1 MYPFRTLK
9 KCSNLGMIF
18 LIAVFSFGVVH
29 SQTIQPIS
37 QISIYGKSAD
47 AQCGYSVSDAGDF
60 NDDGFTD
67 VIIGARL
74 ATSDGINKTGEA
86 YIIFG
91 SMSYSEVIDLNNL
104 AGSGIVV
111 TGSNSDDQLG
121 FCVSKAGDI
130 NGDNID
136 DILIS
141 ATNAEIAGKLN
152 TGCVYIIYGSI
163 NPPSVINVSSLQSA
177 GIVVCGKNTDDALGF
192 SISDIGD
199 FNDDGFDDVI
209 IGAQCYSGNGE
220 YHAGEAY
227 IILGDSDLP
236 SEIDLSD
243 VNSHIITIRL
253 NQQNAMLGYDVSS
266 AGDINND
273 GFDDVIV
280 SANSFSV
287 SERNYCGR
295 CFIIYGSVN
304 PSSEIDLEGTG
315 SNYFSVTGKYSY
327 DCLGTKISNAGDV
340 NNDGY
345 DDILL
350 ATMYN
355 YSNEVYILFGRNEPF
370 SDIDLEYANPFIK
383 TIKIDYDDMEQ
394 YSVIGVSDAN
404 DINKD
409 GFGDIMISLPSL
421 SYEGFVKNGDVFIL
435 NGSDS
440 LSETI
445 NLSNYNKLE
454 IKNYSNGSFFGSSIS
469 AVADF
474 NKDGFADIIV
484 GAYKVDYDGKTDCG
498 EVRIFLLGYDAFANV
513 PYEIYR

>member
-9 KCSNLGMIF
+9 KYSNPGIIF
-18 LIAVFSFGVVH
+18 LISMFSLGIIY
-29 SQTIQPIS
+29 SQTIQPIA
-37 QISIYGKSAD
+37 QVSIYGKSAN

-60 NDDGFTD
+60 NDDGLTD
-67 VIIGARL
+67 VIIGARF
-74 ATSDGINKTGEA
+74 ATTDGINKTGEA

-91 SMSYSEVIDLNNL
+91 SMSYPEIIDLNIL
-104 AGSGIVV
+104 AGSGIIV

-121 FCVSKAGDI
+121 FYVSKAGDV
-130 NGDNID
+130 NDDDID
-136 DILIS
+136 DIIVS
-141 ATNAEIAGKLN
+141 ATNAEISGKSN
-152 TGCVYIIYGSI
+152 TGCVYVVYGSTS
-163 NPPSVINVSSLQSA
+163 PPPVINVSSPQSA
-177 GIVVCGKNTDDALGF
+177 GIVVCGKNIDDALGF

-199 FNDDGFDDVI
+199 FNSDGFSDVI
-209 IGAQCYSGNGE
+209 VGAPYYSGDGE

-236 SEIDLSD
+236 AEIDLSD
-243 VNSHIITIRL
+243 VDSHIIIIRL
-253 NQQNAMLGYDVSS
+253 NQPNAMLGYDVSS

-287 SERNYCGR
+287 IGRNYCGR
-295 CFIIYGSVN
+295 CFIIYGSEN
-304 PSSEIDLEGTG
+304 PPSEINLDVLG
-315 SNYFSVTGKYSY
+315 SNYFGVTGKCSY
-327 DCLGTKISNAGDV
+327 DYLGTNISNAGDV

-355 YSNEVYILFGRNEPF
+355 YSNEVYILFGRNETF
-370 SDIDLEYANPFIK
+370 SDIDLGYANPFIK
-383 TIKIDYDDMEQ
+383 TIKIDYNDMEE
-394 YSVIGVSDAN
+394 YSAINVSDAN

-421 SYEGFVKNGDVFIL
+421 SYEGFVKNGEVFIL

-440 LSETI
+440 LPETI

-469 AVADF
+469 AVTDF
-474 NKDGFADIIV
+474 NGDGFNDAVV
-484 GAYKVDYDGKTDCG
+484 GAYKDDYGGRIDCG
-498 EVRIFLLGYDAFANV
+498 KAMIILFGENTFVQI
-513 PYEIYR
+513 PYEVY

>member
-1 MYPFRTLK
+1 MF
-9 KCSNLGMIF
+9 SLGI
-18 LIAVFSFGVVH
+18 IY
-29 SQTIQPIS
+29 SQTIHPIA
-37 QISIYGKSAD
+37 QVSIYGKSAN

-67 VIIGARL
+67 VVIGARF
-74 ATSDGINKTGEA
+74 ATTDGINKTGEA

-91 SMSYSEVIDLNNL
+91 SMSYPEIIDLNNL

-141 ATNAEIAGKLN
+141 ATNAEITGKSN

-163 NPPSVINVSSLQSA
+163 DPPSVINVSSLQSA
-177 GIVVCGKNTDDALGF
+177 GIVVCGKNTEDELGF

-199 FNDDGFDDVI
+199 FNGDGFDDVI
-209 IGAQCYSGNGE
+209 VGARYYSGNGE

-236 SEIDLSD
+236 PEIDLSD
-243 VNSHIITIRL
+243 VDSHIIPIRL

-287 SERNYCGR
+287 SERNFCGR
-295 CFIIYGSVN
+295 CFIIYGSKN
-304 PSSEIDLEGTG
+304 PPSEIDLEGTG
-315 SNYFSVTGKYSY
+315 SNYFSVTGKHSY
-327 DCLGTKISNAGDV
+327 DYLGTNISNAGDV

-355 YSNEVYILFGRNEPF
+355 YSNEGYLFFGRNETF
-370 SDIDLEYANPFIK
+370 SDIDLGYSYPFIK
-383 TIKIDYDDMEQ
+383 TIKIDYEDMEE
-394 YSVIGVSDAN
+394 SSAINVSDAN

-421 SYEGFVKNGDVFIL
+421 SYGGFMKNGEVFIL

-440 LSETI
+440 LPETI
-445 NLSNYNKLE
+445 NLSSYNKLE
-454 IKNYSNGSFFGSSIS
+454 IKNYSDGSFFGSSIS
-469 AVADF
+469 SLTDF
-474 NKDGFADIIV
+474 NNDGFADVIV

-498 EVRIFLLGYDAFANV
+498 EATIFLLGYDAFVNV
-513 PYEIYR
+513 PYEIYK

>member
-1 MYPFRTLK
+1 MYPFRTPK
-9 KCSNLGMIF
+9 KYSNPGMIF
-18 LIAVFSFGVVH
+18 LIAVFSFGVIY
-29 SQTIQPIS
+29 SQTVQPIA

-67 VIIGARL
+67 VIIGARF

-91 SMSYSEVIDLNNL
+91 STSYLEEIDLNNL
-104 AGSGIVV
+104 SGSGIVV

-121 FCVSKAGDI
+121 FCVSKTGDV
-130 NGDNID
+130 NGDDID
-136 DILIS
+136 DIIVS
-141 ATNAEIAGKLN
+141 ATNAEIAGKSN

-163 NPPSVINVSSLQSA
+163 NPPLAINVLSLQLA
-177 GIVVCGKNTDDALGF
+177 GVVVCGKNTDDKLGF
-192 SISDIGD
+192 SVSDVGD
-199 FNDDGFDDVI
+199 FNGDGFSDVI
-209 IGAQCYSGNGE
+209 VGAPYYSGNGE

-236 SEIDLSD
+236 AEIDLSD
-243 VNSHIITIRL
+243 VDSHIITIRL

-287 SERNYCGR
+287 SGRNFCGR
-295 CFIIYGSVN
+295 CFIIYGSEN
-304 PSSEIDLEGTG
+304 PPSEIDLGESG
-315 SNYFSVTGKYSY
+315 SNYFSVTGKCSY
-327 DCLGTKISNAGDV
+327 DYLGTKISNSGDV

-350 ATMYN
+350 ATTYN
-355 YSNEVYILFGRNEPF
+355 YSNEVYLLLGRNDAF
-370 SDIDLEYANPFIK
+370 SDIDLEYSYPFIK

-394 YSVIGVSDAN
+394 YSIIGMSVAN

-409 GFGDIMISLPSL
+409 GFDDIMISLPYL
-421 SYEGFVKNGDVFIL
+421 SYEGFTKNGEVFVL

-440 LSETI
+440 LPEAI
-445 NLSNYNKLE
+445 NLLTYNKLE
-454 IKNYSNGSFFGSSIS
+454 IENFSNESFFGSSIS
-469 AVADF
+469 SVADF
-474 NKDGFADIIV
+474 NNDGFADIIV
-484 GAYKVDYDGKTDCG
+484 GAYRVDYDGKTDCG
-498 EVRIFLLGYDAFANV
+498 EARIFLMGNDASVNV